1 MSENVA
7 FHNCIISVKF
17 FFYRKFYWTNIST
30 TFAWLVCWLVYL
42 FGQLGF
48 FMDSIGVIKGCMYDV
63 VRSVPLML
71 T

>member
-7 FHNCIISVKF
+7 FHNCIITVMF
-17 FFYRKFYWTNIST
+17 FLEKILLDIST

-48 FMDSIGVIKGCMYDV
+48 FMDSIGEIKGCMYDV
-63 VRSVPLML
+63 VGSVPLML

>member
-1 MSENVA
+1 M
-7 FHNCIISVKF
+7 F
-17 FFYRKFYWTNIST
+17 FLQKILLDIST

-48 FMDSIGVIKGCMYDV
+48 FMDSIGEIKGCMYNV
-63 VRSVPLML
+63 VGLVPLML

>member
-1 MSENVA
+1 M
-7 FHNCIISVKF
+7 F
-17 FFYRKFYWTNIST
+17 FLQKILLDIST

-48 FMDSIGVIKGCMYDV
+48 FMDSIGEIKGCMYDV
-63 VRSVPLML
+63 VGSVLLML